1 MRRFLLKLV
10 RRRRLH
16 EDLEAELAFHAEMSR
31 AHANPIPVGNVSRIK
46 EESLD
51 LWRFSRLENLWR
63 DIVYGTRNLAR
74 SRALVVSA
82 LLSFGLGIGANA
94 VIFSLAVELML
105 SQPSVT
111 DAESVVSVRLG
122 GNSHAPADVLDF
134 LGRSGVFQDVV
145 GDNVETFMNF
155 NDGHETRPVFA
166 VATTKNY
173 FTALG
178 IPVAHGRGILP
189 DDPND
194 VVVMRDEFW
203 RKYFNGDLSI
213 VGSRITLEG
222 RPFAVVG
229 ILPPAH
235 RTLIGFGF
243 APDLYVP
250 RYLGDTMLAIYGR
263 LKPGTTLGEVRAQ
276 VKTVAARLDV
286 VSPREFKYANVIE
299 VSPLA
304 GFNRIHEEAKMMPVA
319 IFFLVLLIVAAL
331 VLLIACVNVA
341 GLLLARA
348 SARRRELAIRLS
360 LGASRGRLLQQLLV
374 ESLLLASA
382 GATCGLL
389 MAQATAVMLGR
400 LQLPVPFP
408 LRLMIEPDW
417 RVVVYAAILTAAA
430 TVVAGLLPAWQAVNE
445 SIAPDLGR
453 ERKLRLRRLLVAG
466 QVAISLVV
474 LATAFLFLRN
484 LLASNSISPGFDLQ
498 RTLRA
503 EINLP
508 SETYTTPERI
518 GRFVDRTLSELRALP
533 GIEAV
538 AAARIVPFI
547 DMTQRGSTI
556 TFPDTGEKAN
566 VNFNWNA
573 VSPDFFRVMR
583 ISVLQGRSFD
593 ATDRGGERIAIVNR
607 TFVSRYL
614 GARSAVGRTFLWGP
628 DGELFRIVGVV
639 EGTKTMTVGEDDR
652 AQLYQ
657 PLAQITNDRRRLQF
671 VLRSATAPA
680 LHLDAVRHALRRIE
694 PGAGTEVAT
703 LYSSIGIAFLPS
715 QVGAVLF
722 GTIGLLALVLAAV
735 GLYGMMAYSVAR
747 RTQEI
752 GIRLA
757 IGATRSDISRMVLRD
772 AVTIVTVGSVVGLAI
787 AFFVTRP
794 LAMFLVANLTPAD
807 PLSFAA
813 VVVVLGL
820 TSLVASLGPIRR
832 ATRVDPASTLRYE

>member
-74 SRALVVSA
+74 SRVLVVSA
-82 LLSFGLGIGANA
+82 LLSFGLGIGVNA

-105 SQPSVT
+105 SQPSAT
-111 DAESVVSVRLG
+111 DAASVVSVRLG
-122 GNSHAPADVLDF
+122 GNGHAPVDVLDF
-134 LGRSGVFQDVV
+134 LRRSGIFQDVV
-145 GDNVETFMNF
+145 GDNVETFLNF

-173 FTALG
+173 FTVL
-178 IPVAHGRGILP
+178 
-189 DDPND
+189 
-194 VVVMRDEFW
+194 
-203 RKYFNGDLSI
+203 
-213 VGSRITLEG
+213 
-222 RPFAVVG
+222 G

-250 RYLGDTMLAIYGR
+250 RYLEDTLLAIYGR
-263 LKPGTTLGEVRAQ
+263 LKPGTTLGEVRVQ
-276 VKTVAARLDV
+276 VKTVASRLDV
-286 VSPREFKYANVIE
+286 VSPREFKYANAIE
-299 VSPLA
+299 VAPLA
-304 GFNRIHEEAKMMPVA
+304 GFNRLHEKAKMMPVA
-319 IFFLVLLIVAAL
+319 IFFLVLLVVAAL

-374 ESLLLASA
+374 ESLLLASV
-382 GATCGLL
+382 GAAVGLL
-389 MAQATAVMLGR
+389 MAQATAVMIGR

-417 RVVVYAAILTAAA
+417 RVVVYAAVLTAAA
-430 TVVAGLLPAWQAVNE
+430 TVLAGLLPAWQAVNE

-453 ERKLRLRRLLVAG
+453 ERKLRVRRLLVAG

-474 LATAFLFLRN
+474 LATAFLFLRK
-484 LLASNSISPGFDLQ
+484 LLASNSMSPGFDLQ

-508 SETYTTPERI
+508 SGTYTTPERI
-518 GRFVDRTLSELRALP
+518 GSYVDRTLSELQALP

-547 DMTQRGSTI
+547 DMTQFGSTI

-583 ISVLQGRSFD
+583 IPVLQGRSFD
-593 ATDRGGERIAIVNR
+593 ATDRNGDRVAIVNR

-614 GARSAVGRTFLWGP
+614 GARSAVGRTFLWGQ
-628 DGELFRIVGVV
+628 DGTVPFRIVGVV
-639 EGTKTMTVGEDDR
+639 EGTKTMTVGEEDR
-652 AQLYQ
+652 PQLYQ
-657 PLAQITNDRRRLQF
+657 PLAQVTNDRRRLQF

-772 AVTIVTVGSVVGLAI
+772 AVTLVAVGSVVGLAI
-787 AFFVTRP
+787 ALLVTRP

-807 PLSFAA
+807 PLSFVA
-813 VVVVLGL
+813 VVVVLGV
-820 TSLVASLGPIRR
+820 TALVASLGPVRR

>member
-74 SRALVVSA
+74 SRVLVVSA
-82 LLSFGLGIGANA
+82 LLSFGLGIGVNA

-105 SQPSVT
+105 SQPSAT
-111 DAESVVSVRLG
+111 DAASVVSVRLG
-122 GNSHAPADVLDF
+122 GNSHAPVDVLDF
-134 LGRSGVFQDVV
+134 LRRSGIFQDVV
-145 GDNVETFMNF
+145 GDNVETFLNF

-173 FTALG
+173 FTVL
-178 IPVAHGRGILP
+178 
-189 DDPND
+189 
-194 VVVMRDEFW
+194 
-203 RKYFNGDLSI
+203 
-213 VGSRITLEG
+213 
-222 RPFAVVG
+222 G

-250 RYLGDTMLAIYGR
+250 RYLEDTLLAIYGR
-263 LKPGTTLGEVRAQ
+263 LKPGTTLGEVRVQ
-276 VKTVAARLDV
+276 VKTVASRLDV
-286 VSPREFKYANVIE
+286 VSPREFKYANAIE
-299 VSPLA
+299 VAPLA
-304 GFNRIHEEAKMMPVA
+304 GFNRLHEKAKMMPVA
-319 IFFLVLLIVAAL
+319 IFFLVLLVVAAL

-374 ESLLLASA
+374 ESLLLASV
-382 GATCGLL
+382 GAAVGLL
-389 MAQATAVMLGR
+389 MAQATAVMIGR

-417 RVVVYAAILTAAA
+417 RVVVYAAVLTAAA
-430 TVVAGLLPAWQAVNE
+430 TVLAGLLPAWQAVNE

-453 ERKLRLRRLLVAG
+453 ERKLRVRRLLVAG

-484 LLASNSISPGFDLQ
+484 LLASNSMSPGFDLQ

-508 SETYTTPERI
+508 SGTYTTPERI
-518 GRFVDRTLSELRALP
+518 GSYVDRTLLELQALP

-547 DMTQRGSTI
+547 DMTQFGSTI

-583 ISVLQGRSFD
+583 IPVLQGRSFD
-593 ATDRGGERIAIVNR
+593 ATDRNGDRVAIVNR

-614 GARSAVGRTFLWGP
+614 GARSAVGRTFLWGQ
-628 DGELFRIVGVV
+628 DGTVPFRIVGVV
-639 EGTKTMTVGEDDR
+639 EGTKTMTVGEEDR
-652 AQLYQ
+652 PQLYQ
-657 PLAQITNDRRRLQF
+657 PLAQVTNDRRRLQF

-772 AVTIVTVGSVVGLAI
+772 AVTLVAVGSVVGLAI
-787 AFFVTRP
+787 ALLVTRP

-807 PLSFAA
+807 PLSFVA
-813 VVVVLGL
+813 VVVVLGV
-820 TSLVASLGPIRR
+820 TALVASLGPVRR